1 MKGDWK
7 VEVRDVKGTL
17 VKDIKFKVE

>member
-7 VEVRDVKGTL
+7 VEVRDVKGKL